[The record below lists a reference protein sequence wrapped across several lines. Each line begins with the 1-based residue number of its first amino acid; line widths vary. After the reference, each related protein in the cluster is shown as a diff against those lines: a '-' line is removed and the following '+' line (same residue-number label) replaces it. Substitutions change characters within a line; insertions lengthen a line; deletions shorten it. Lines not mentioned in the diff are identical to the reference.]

1 MIASADA
8 FRSSTTRSV
17 GLRRR
22 GDLVVN
28 RQVYQGQAWWVVKDP
43 ISLQYFRFRPEEYAL
58 LDMLD
63 GSRSLDVLKEEFEAR
78 FPPRR
83 ITVEE
88 LSRFISTLH
97 RSGLVIG
104 DRAGQ
109 GPQLYERRRQRIW
122 RQWMAW
128 LSNIMS
134 MRFRGIDPDWMLE
147 RLDPWFG
154 WLFAPPA
161 IMAGMVFAASALML
175 VLVNFDVFRSKLPEF
190 HQFFAAG
197 NWLYLA
203 IALGVTKVL
212 HEFGHGLSCKRYGGE
227 CHEMGVMLL
236 VFTPCLYCDVSDSW
250 MLPNKW
256 KRAAIGAAGMYVEV
270 LIASIATYLWW
281 NSHAGVFNQL
291 CLDVMF
297 VSSVSTILFNANPL
311 LRYDGYY
318 ILSDVLEIPN
328 LRQKAN
334 TILGRLASRWCLGI
348 KQPEDP
354 FLPQR
359 NLGLFALYAVASSV
373 YSWIVTASI
382 FLFVWNVF
390 KPYRLEVLGQIMA
403 FGALWGLV
411 IRPMQGMIKFLK
423 VPGRR
428 DEVKSRNMMVTAA
441 VAAVLLAAVALIPLP
456 QRVWCPAELR
466 PRGEET
472 VYVPLAGTLEEL
484 AAKPGQVVKRGDLL
498 ARLSSIELDLEAAD
512 LEGRIAQSEARLASL
527 GRERFRNPIAGQEIA
542 TVKESIKG
550 FREQLAEKIRDR
562 MGLEVRRDAASGHF
576 DLRLV
581 APRDGVV
588 LPATSVKPQKDPG
601 GRLPGWSGNALD
613 EQNMGATFPQGTVL
627 CMVGDPERFEAV
639 MVVDQSEVEFVGA
652 GQRVDLKLDAFPWK
666 TFSGTVD
673 MIAETHIEGGSERLS
688 VKAGGQVPTETDE
701 SGREMPIST
710 SYEALMTLDDSEAVF
725 TPGMRGT
732 SRIKVGSRTVG
743 EWLLRL
749 LWQTFNFRM

>member
-1 MIASADA
+1 MATADA
-8 FRSSTTRSV
+8 FRSSTTRGV
-17 GLRRR
+17 TLRRR

-43 ISLQYFRFRPEEYAL
+43 ISLHYFRFRPEEYAL
-58 LDMLD
+58 LEMLD
-63 GSRSLDVLKEEFEAR
+63 GRTSLDDLKEQFEAR

-83 ITVEE
+83 ITVDE

-104 DRAGQ
+104 DRPGQ
-109 GPQLYERRRQRIW
+109 GPQLFERRRQRIW
-122 RQWMAW
+122 REWMAW

-154 WLFAPPA
+154 WLFSPPA
-161 IMAGMVFAASALML
+161 IAAALVFVASAVLL

-203 IALGVTKVL
+203 AALGVTKVL
-212 HEFGHGLSCKRYGGE
+212 HEFGHGLSCKHYGGE
-227 CHEMGVMLL
+227 CHEMGAMLL

-270 LIASIATYLWW
+270 IIASIATYLWW
-281 NSHAGVFNQL
+281 NSHPGVFNQL

-334 TILGRLASRWCLGI
+334 TILQRVASRWCLGI
-348 KQPEDP
+348 KQQDDP

-373 YSWIVTASI
+373 YGWIVTASI
-382 FLFVWNVF
+382 FLFVWSVF
-390 KPYRLEVLGQIMA
+390 KPYRLEVLGQILA
-403 FGALWGLV
+403 FGAIWGLV
-411 IRPMQGMIKFLK
+411 VRPLQGIIRFFKI
-423 VPGRR
+423 PGRR
-428 DEVKSRNMMVTAA
+428 DEVKPLNMAVTAA
-441 VAAVLLAAVALIPLP
+441 VAAVVACGIALIPLP
-456 QRVWCPAELR
+456 QRVWCATELR

-472 VYVPLAGTLEEL
+472 VYVPVPGTLATL
-484 AAKPGQVVKRGDLL
+484 AVKPGAVVAKGDVL
-498 ARLSSIELDLEAAD
+498 ARLTNVDLDLEIAD
-512 LEGRIAQSEARLASL
+512 LQGKERQYESRLKSL
-527 GRERFRNPIAGQEIA
+527 ERERFTDSAAGLEIG
-542 TVKESIKG
+542 TVEESLASI
-550 FREQLAEKIRDR
+550 RDQLARKVQDR
-562 MGLEVRRDAASGHF
+562 SELV
-576 DLRLV
+576 LV

-588 LPATSVKPQKDPG
+588 LPPASLKPQGEQG
-601 GRLPGWSGNALD
+601 GRLPAWSGNALD
-613 EQNMGATFPQGTVL
+613 DRNLGAMFQQGTVF
-627 CMVGDPERFEAV
+627 CMIGDPDRFEAV
-639 MVVDQSEVEFVGA
+639 MVVDQSEVEFVA
-652 GQRVDLKLDAFPWK
+652 KGQPVDLKLNSFAWQ
-666 TFSGTVD
+666 TFRGKVD
-673 MIAETHIEGGSERLS
+673 QLADTHIEAGSERMS
-688 VKAGGQVPTETDE
+688 VKAGGSVPTETDP
-701 SGREMPIST
+701 SGREIPIST
-710 SYEALMTLDDSEAVF
+710 SYEALMTLDDAEAVF

-732 SRIKVGSRTVG
+732 ARIQVGSRTVG
-743 EWLLRL
+743 QWLLRL
-749 LWQTFNFRM
+749 LWQTFNFRI

>member
-1 MIASADA
+1 MATADA
-8 FRSSTTRSV
+8 FRSSTTRPV
-17 GLRRR
+17 NLRRR
-22 GDLVVN
+22 GDLDVT

-43 ISLQYFRFRPEEYAL
+43 IALHYFRFRPEEYAL

-63 GSRSLDVLKEEFEAR
+63 GSRSLEQLKERFEAE

-88 LSRFISTLH
+88 LARFVSTLH

-109 GPQLYERRRQRIW
+109 GPQLFERRRQRLW
-122 RQWMAW
+122 KQWVAW

-134 MRFRGIDPDWMLE
+134 LRFRGIDPDRILE
-147 RLDPWFG
+147 RIDPWFG
-154 WLFAPPA
+154 WLFSPPA
-161 IMAGMVFAASALML
+161 IAVAMAFVASALLL

-212 HEFGHGLSCKRYGGE
+212 HEFGHGLSCKHYGGE

-256 KRAAIGAAGMYVEV
+256 KRAAIGAAGMYVE
-270 LIASIATYLWW
+270 LILAAIATYLWW
-281 NSHAGVFNQL
+281 WSHPGVFNQL

-297 VSSVSTILFNANPL
+297 VSSVSTLLFNANPL

-318 ILSDVLEIPN
+318 ILSDLIEIPN
-328 LRQKAN
+328 LRQKAS

-373 YSWIVTASI
+373 YMWIVTASI

-390 KPYRLEVLGQIMA
+390 KPYRLEVLGRLLA
-403 FGALWGLV
+403 AGAIWGLV
-411 IRPMQGMIKFLK
+411 IRPSYGIIKFLK

-428 DEVKSRNMMVTAA
+428 DEVKSTNLSVTIA
-441 VAAVLLAAVALIPLP
+441 VAAALLAAVALIPLP
-456 QRVWCPAELR
+456 QRVWCAAELR

-472 VYVPLAGTLEEL
+472 VYVSIPGKLASL
-484 AAKPGQVVKRGDLL
+484 AVRPGAVVEKGQEL
-498 ARLSSIELDLEAAD
+498 ARLTSGDLDLQIAE
-512 LEGRIAQSEARLASL
+512 LEGQVTQYRTKLSSL
-527 GRERFRNPIAGQEIA
+527 QRERFTDPGAALEMG
-542 TVKESIKG
+542 TVEESLKSYQ
-550 FREQLAEKIRDR
+550 EQLEKKLGDR
-562 MGLEVRRDAASGHF
+562 KELV
-576 DLRLV
+576 LV
-581 APRDGVV
+581 APRAGVV
-588 LPATSVKPQKDPG
+588 LPAASVRPPPDPG
-601 GRLPGWSGNALD
+601 GRLPPWSGHPLD
-613 EQNMGATFPQGTVL
+613 EQNLGATFTEGTVL
-627 CMVGDPERFEAV
+627 CLVGDRGRFEAAL
-639 MVVDQSEVEFVGA
+639 VVDQSEVEFVGR
-652 GQRVDLKLDAFPWK
+652 GQRVDLKLNAFPWQ
-666 TFSGTVD
+666 TFTGTID
-673 MIAETHIEGGSERLS
+673 EIAETSMETGPERLS
-688 VKAGGQVPTETDE
+688 VKAGGSVPTRTDE
-701 SGREMPIST
+701 SGRELPIST
-710 SYEALMTLDDSEAVF
+710 SYEALVTLDDPEGVF

-732 SRIKVGSRTVG
+732 ARIKVGSRTVG
-743 EWLLRL
+743 QWLLRL